1 MHKTRN
7 TIQSGYTLVEL
18 SIVIIIV
25 GLLTASGLAVG
36 ASMVERAAYIDTQ
49 KLITQ
54 LQQTLRDFYI
64 VNGRLPCVAPLDD
77 LPGTDGFG
85 EEIPNC
91 STGGAN
97 VGETFTVSSTGD
109 DVRIGMVPVR
119 TLGLPDSAAQD
130 KYGNRIFYAVGERYT
145 HKNSFGDAIGGVR
158 VVDASNA
165 EILPNAVYF
174 LASPGRDRK
183 GAYAYQT
190 GQLDVDCDAVP
201 ANLDVFNCDTSTS
214 NFRDAPFNNGDVPNR
229 YFDDLTAWAPAFHF
243 MSYDTQSGSLWATRP
258 LNPEDIY
265 AAGTDGNAATGNVG
279 IGTQNP
285 TNRLTVTGNANITGN
300 TGLGT
305 DSPTDR
311 LSVVGNVGVQGAYT
325 ATGTDSVGISYRR
338 TDNRDAR
345 IMIGDSTARW
355 SIASGWGT
363 AGEFSLIQEGISGN
377 RIYVDS
383 GGRVGL
389 STSNPIDRLH
399 VNGGGVYT
407 TGNLRANNASPTLY
421 LQDTNNRTAM
431 IHVNSDLLYVL
442 RGGNNGTSWDSLRPL
457 VINLNNGNVGIGT
470 TSPNDA
476 LDVKGGKIRGQL
488 NCAQYDSGGS
498 WDRAVASCPAN
509 RWLMSGGGWCA
520 NLTQDAMILNRPNG
534 NSWQAECFRHD
545 GPWDAVAYARAVCC
559 LD

>member
-1 MHKTRN
+1 MHVLRRR
-7 TIQSGYTLVEL
+7 IESGYTLVEL

-25 GLLTASGLAVG
+25 SLLTAGGLAVG
-36 ASMVERAAYIDTQ
+36 SSMVERAAYIDTQ
-49 KLITQ
+49 KHIAA
-54 LQQTLRDFYI
+54 LQQTLHDFYV
-64 VNGRLPCVAPLDD
+64 VNGRLPCVAD
-77 LPGTDGFG
+77 LAALPSTSAFG
-85 EEIPNC
+85 NEIPNC
-91 STGGAN
+91 SSGGAAS
-97 VGETFTVSSTGD
+97 GETFRDSATG
-109 DVRIGMVPVR
+109 VRIGMIPVR

-130 KYGNRIFYAVGERYT
+130 KYGNRIFYAVAEDSTDKNLFGGED
-145 HKNSFGDAIGGVR
+145 GAILVR
-158 VVDASNA
+158 DASNST
-165 EILPNAVYF
+165 ILTDAIYF
-174 LASPGRDRK
+174 LSSPGRDRK
-183 GAYAYQT
+183 GAYGYKT
-190 GQLDVDCDAVP
+190 GQLDPGCASTP
-201 ANLDVFNCDTSTS
+201 GNLDILNCDTSDS
-214 NFRDAPFNNGDVPNR
+214 EFRDAPFNNGDVTNM
-229 YFDDLTAWAPAFHF
+229 YFDDITAWAPKFHF
-243 MSYDTQSGSLWATRP
+243 MSYDTQSSSLWSAQPMTE
-258 LNPEDIY
+258 NIF
-265 AAGTDGNAATGNVG
+265 AAGPDGLANTGNVG
-279 IGTQNP
+279 IGT
-285 TNRLTVTGNANITGN
+285 
-300 TGLGT
+300 GT
-305 DSPTDR
+305 PSSKLD
-311 LSVVGNVGVQGAYT
+311 VVGNVGVQGSYT

-363 AGEFSLIQEGISGN
+363 AGEFSVIQEGISGN

-383 GGRVGL
+383 SGNVGL
-389 STSNPIDRLH
+389 STSNPIDKLH

-421 LQDTNNRTAM
+421 LQDNNHRTAM
-431 IHVNSDLLYVL
+431 IHANSDLLYVL

-470 TSPNDA
+470 ASPNDA

-509 RWLMSGGGWCA
+509 RWLLSGGGWCS

-545 GPWDAVAYARAVCC
+545 GPWDAVAYARAICC